1 MYRLGDIKTR
11 AEKSFARMKQSEK
24 GGDFLKQSGR
34 KYDPFLAELLAL
46 YIESEKGQAYK
57 SRKKTVIP
65 RVSRF
70 FIVIEFDNFSY
81 RIR

>member
-1 MYRLGDIKTR
+1 KDVAKR
-11 AEKSFARMKQSEK
+11 K
-24 GGDFLKQSGR
+24 GWRFSVAKR
-34 KYDPFLAELLAL
+34 KKIRPVPCGTFSS